1 MGVGLVCRNKY
12 HKQQMCPGVSY
23 NLHRIEQYSV
33 DNKQFD
39 AGFCYQHFVEANS
52 IKHFIV

>member
-1 MGVGLVCRNKY
+1 M
-12 HKQQMCPGVSY
+12 HKQISQTKQMCPGVSY